1 MATIIGHRGA
11 PGYRPEHTRTSYLL
25 AIAMGVDAVEPD
37 LVMTRDGVVVVRH
50 ECDLSATTDIA
61 AHPGL
66 AGRPVEG
73 LTLAELKTLRAV
85 ERIPG
90 SRPRNTR
97 WDGAEEVITLDELL
111 LLVSSESR
119 RLGRRIGL
127 HLELKD
133 ATRLTGLGLDVE
145 GAVLESLRDH
155 GLDRR
160 ESGVHLQSFEPTC
173 LHRLRE
179 RTDLR
184 LVQLVEAAGAP
195 PDLAA
200 TGDPTTYDDLVSP
213 HGLRMVASYADA
225 VGLAKARLLGRPN
238 LAEALVDHAHLSG
251 MQVLAWTLREE
262 NRFLSPRFRR
272 GQDPDRRGDAAA
284 ELAALLDAGVDGV
297 FCDHPDLA
305 LAARDA
311 WRPARVVG

>member
-1 MATIIGHRGA
+1 VATIIGHRGA
-11 PGYRPEHTRTSYLL
+11 PGYRPEHTRSSYLL

-50 ECDLSATTDIA
+50 ECDLAATTDIA
-61 AHPGL
+61 DHPGL
-66 AGRPVEG
+66 AGRQVEE
-73 LTLAELKTLRAV
+73 LTLAELKSLRAV

-90 SRPRNTR
+90 TRPRNTR
-97 WDGAEEVITLDELL
+97 WDGVEEVITLDELL
-111 LLVSSESR
+111 LLVASESH

-133 ATRLTGLGLDVE
+133 ATRLAGLGLDLA
-145 GAVLESLRDH
+145 GAVLAALRDH
-155 GLDRR
+155 GLERR

-173 LHRLRE
+173 LLRLRD

-184 LVQLVEAAGAP
+184 LVQLVEASGAP
-195 PDLAA
+195 TDLVA

-213 HGLRMVASYADA
+213 RGLRMMAGYADA
-225 VGLAKARLLGRPN
+225 VGLSKSRLLGRPR

-251 MQVLAWTLREE
+251 LQVLAWTLREE
-262 NRFLSPRFRR
+262 NRFLSPRFRL
-272 GQDPDRRGDAAA
+272 GDDPDRRGDAAG
-284 ELAALLDAGVDGV
+284 ELRALLDVGVDGV

-305 LAARDA
+305 LAARVA
-311 WRPARVVG
+311 WRPARVAG